1 MKPTTKDIERAAK
14 LWREHLQYW
23 SANLTAEELMG
34 RVLTDHYAALAERG
48 AQVVE
53 RRTLRQW
60 YAGQALKGLLADGAQ
75 RLIAQAVEESAEG
88 KAVADTQALTMI
100 VNGQLAEG
108 CLALAD
114 AMIAAERVK
123 PSS

>member
-1 MKPTTKDIERAAK
+1 MTNKIADGGPAFDLGDRG
-14 LWREHLQYW
+14 
-23 SANLTAEELMG
+23 MG
-34 RVLTDHYAALAERG
+34 DGHHKG
-48 AQVVE
+48 
-53 RRTLRQW
+53 RTLRQW

-123 PSS
+123 QSS